1 MDNSWKIYQGCLL
14 KNTPPHYGI
23 DVDVKEISDY
33 LTRNN
38 CYFARWTS
46 DFDCRYKTEWWY
58 CVKDSPIDLVET
70 T

>member
-1 MDNSWKIYQGCLL
+1 MRNTWKIYQGCLL
-14 KNTPPHYGI
+14 RNTSHYGI